1 MNNTVFTC
9 SFDEYSGHD
18 AVNHSRLKLIDKSP
32 WHYYH
37 YKPSKPT
44 KEQEFGTKFHE
55 LLLETNLFDKKY
67 IVIENRF
74 LSSARTKAGKAERQ
88 EFINNNPGKEIINS
102 DDWLTLSSM
111 RESVMTDPY
120 AKQIFS
126 SGQAELTALWDD
138 KKTGISC
145 KGRIDW
151 IPDAI
156 PNVIV
161 DLKTTRDAH
170 PDNLSKACYNFGYY
184 TQAAFYLGGWEAI
197 YGKPA
202 EGFIFCFVEK
212 PSDPEDTPLPPQ
224 IYELSPDFIKMGK
237 AKVKGWMNKLSEI
250 KGSKNYDHYTN
261 GLSVLTPP
269 AWASRMM

>member
-1 MNNTVFTC
+1 MNNTVFAC

-32 WHYYH
+32 WHFHH

-44 KEQEFGTKFHE
+44 KEQEFGTKFHA
-55 LLLETNLFDKKY
+55 LLLEPDLFCSKY
-67 IVIENRF
+67 ICEPQF
-74 LSSARTKAGKAERQ
+74 TSSGRSKEGKAERQ
-88 EFINNNPGKEIINS
+88 EFMEKHPGMETI
-102 DDWLTLSSM
+102 DRYDWIMLHSM
-111 RESVMTDPY
+111 DEAIRTDPY

-126 SGQAELTALWDD
+126 SGQSELTALWDD

-170 PDNLSKACYNFGYY
+170 PDNLSKSCYNFGYY

-224 IYELSPDFIKMGK
+224 IYELSPDFIKMGNFK
-237 AKVKGWMNKLSEI
+237 IKEWLSKLSEI
-250 KGSKNYDHYTN
+250 KDNTNHDHYTN